1 MARRLRA
8 RDPEPESKVFKKVN
22 SEKEIAFDS
31 DVVHNTGIETV
42 SGSKIFADDA
52 YFGDGSL
59 NNIIITDSAIKKMT
73 DGSVKTYNLPSA
85 AGTLALE
92 GGVIPEHAHSS
103 IASTNGYTIVSAAN
117 TGEATLISE
126 HSEIGMS
133 FVFVTQDQANQ
144 VNLEMELIVHL
155 SDSGFSQEALEN
167 TSTIGIRITDIDNNM
182 DVVPLQEAE
191 MDFQRYGHSDPN
203 YYIAI
208 KENGISVNPN
218 YTFPNYNWVSQM
230 YYAPFTII
238 KNNGNY
244 LITESWGPIGTQGP
258 VSLSPTALYG
268 RTESAIITK
277 MVADELFAPTVHD
290 HYKLVDNSS
299 SALWFKLDGGGI
311 ARFNGNRIWIC
322 EHPESGYAIDEDR
335 VIIGRSEVVVMGA
348 TGKHT
353 IMTDD
358 FIQHNNTSA
367 VLNFYFPTSGGTFAT
382 QTYVDQQI
390 GSIGVVLDAI
400 NGEVI

>member
-1 MARRLRA
+1 MARRLKA
-8 RDPEPESKVFKKVN
+8 RDPEPESKIFKKVN
-22 SEKEIAFDS
+22 SEKEVAFDS
-31 DVVHNTGIETV
+31 EVVHNTGAESI
-42 SGSKIFADDA
+42 SGSKTFVNDLYVGTGGDRIIVSDDC
-52 YFGDGSL
+52 
-59 NNIIITDSAIKKMT
+59 IKQMV
-73 DGSVKTYNLPSA
+73 DGSVDTYYLPSGG
-85 AGTLALE
+85 GTLALS
-92 GGVIPEHAHSS
+92 GDMPEFSRSS
-103 IASTNGYTIVSAAN
+103 ITSPSGFLTVSAKDDG
-117 TGEATLISE
+117 TATVISE
-126 HSEIGMS
+126 RSEVGMG
-133 FVFVTQDQANQ
+133 FNFVTIDQANQ
-144 VNLEMELIVHL
+144 VNLEIELIVHL

-191 MDFQRYGHSDPN
+191 MDFQKYGHSDPN

-218 YTFPNYNWVSQM
+218 YTFPNYSWVSQM

-299 SALWFKLDGGGI
+299 SALWFKLDGGGV

-390 GSIGVVLDAI
+390 GSMGAVLDAI